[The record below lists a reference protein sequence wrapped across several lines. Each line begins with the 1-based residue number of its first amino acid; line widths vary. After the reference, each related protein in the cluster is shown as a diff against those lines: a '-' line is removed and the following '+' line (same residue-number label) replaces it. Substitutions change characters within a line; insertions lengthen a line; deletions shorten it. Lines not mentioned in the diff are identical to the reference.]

1 MCGPRVQR
9 VGWQIDNFFFYFWK
23 TDFYSHFISLSR
35 YFILRYLFSFYWEEN
50 QDLFILTNLLSRSE
64 VLQNIYI
71 VVESNI
77 YEHTRIGSRFYKKH
91 VEVESVWGDPF
102 LSPRL
107 LRVVTGSGLV
117 RVFMTAWLRDQPLSP
132 QSVLALQDTRAPGH
146 NYSISYIARIYR
158 LYDRWYM

>member
-1 MCGPRVQR
+1 MQR

-35 YFILRYLFSFYWEEN
+35 YFILRYLFSFYWKEN

-107 LRVVTGSGLV
+107 LRVVTGS
-117 RVFMTAWLRDQPLSP
+117 AWWESSWLRGSEMSH
-132 QSVLALQDTRAPGH
+132 SVLSQSSLSRTHGLQDTIIVYH
-146 NYSISYIARIYR
+146 I
-158 LYDRWYM
+158 